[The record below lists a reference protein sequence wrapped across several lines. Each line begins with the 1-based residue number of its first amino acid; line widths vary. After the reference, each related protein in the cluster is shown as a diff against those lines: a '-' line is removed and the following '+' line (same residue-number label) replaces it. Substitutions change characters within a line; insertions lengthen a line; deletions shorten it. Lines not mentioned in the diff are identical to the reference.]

1 MRQLAPAEM
10 EVVVRDLED
19 PLTTAWKGGATRP
32 AQESSSSEL
41 WHCLRS
47 SKNRNR
53 NRNILLV
60 LTQIRSSNIKC
71 LAEEF
76 CEFAGYA
83 DGDLTLSILCNLLQ
97 WELAQDQI

>member
-47 SKNRNR
+47 SSEPKSV
-53 NRNILLV
+53 LL
-60 LTQIRSSNIKC
+60 N
-71 LAEEF
+71 
-76 CEFAGYA
+76 
-83 DGDLTLSILCNLLQ
+83 
-97 WELAQDQI
+97 